1 MSLNLDHLKT
11 FALVVETGSF
21 SLAADRLGVS
31 QPAVSLQMKELE
43 RRLGVRL
50 LERVARRARPTAAG
64 VELVEQIGQVNAS
77 VEAVFAA
84 MSAHSVAVTGR
95 VTIGTGAT
103 ACLYL
108 LPTVLRTLRARY
120 PALQVSVVTGNT
132 ADFARAVEDNSI
144 DIALVT
150 LPIKSRALTALPL
163 MDDEFVAVGPRDG
176 LPVPARASA
185 QFLARK
191 DLVLFEPAA
200 NTRVLVDRWFKDAGL
215 AACRPI
221 MELGSVEA
229 IKEMV
234 AAGLG
239 WSVLPAMAVTGAG
252 EHRGLVHLSLQPRL
266 HRTLALI
273 LRKDKPVNKALRQ
286 LITAL
291 QDRAG
296 TPPA

>member
-21 SLAADRLGVS
+21 SLAAERLGIS

-64 VELVEQIGQVNAS
+64 VELVEQMRHVNAS
-77 VEAVFAA
+77 VDAVHAA
-84 MSAHSVAVTGR
+84 MATHSAAVTGR

-144 DIALVT
+144 DVALVT

-185 QFLARK
+185 QFLGRK

-200 NTRVLVDRWFKDAGL
+200 NTRVLVDRWFKDAGH
-215 AACRPI
+215 ACRPI

-266 HRTLALI
+266 QRTLALI

-286 LITAL
+286 VIKAL

-296 TPPA
+296 ALPA